1 MASMPSDFEL
11 LTRWRSGDRAAGDE
25 LFGRYFDAL
34 YRFFVRKVEDD
45 AVEELI
51 QRTLLS
57 CVEARDRFRGDS
69 SFRTY
74 LYGIARNQ
82 LLAHWRSRAPAG
94 GVDLG
99 VSSLQDLAP
108 SPPSHLAARHEQ
120 RLLLEALRRIPL
132 ELQVALELHYW
143 EGMAGPELAEVLGVP
158 EGTVRSRLRRAKE
171 LLSAQLQ
178 ELAESPALL
187 ESTLSDL
194 DGWARSLE
202 ELFPRSG

>member
-1 MASMPSDFEL
+1 MAWMSSDSEL
-11 LTRWRSGDRAAGDE
+11 LTRWRSGDRAAGDA
-25 LFGRYFDAL
+25 LFVRHFDAL
-34 YRFFVRKVEDD
+34 YRFFVRKVEAD

-51 QRTLLS
+51 QRTLLA

-82 LLAHWRSRAPAG
+82 LLAYWRSRGPAG
-94 GVDLG
+94 GVDLST
-99 VSSLQDLAP
+99 SSVQDLAP
-108 SPPSHLAARHEQ
+108 SPPSHLDARHEQ
-120 RLLLEALRRIPL
+120 RLLLAALRHIPL
-132 ELQVALELHYW
+132 DLQIALELHYW

-171 LLSAQLQ
+171 LLTERLG

>member
-1 MASMPSDFEL
+1 MAWMSSDSEL
-11 LTRWRSGDRAAGDE
+11 LTRWRSGDRAAGDA
-25 LFGRYFDAL
+25 LFVRHFDAL
-34 YRFFVRKVEDD
+34 YRFFVRKVEAD

-51 QRTLLS
+51 QRTLLA

-82 LLAHWRSRAPAG
+82 LLAYWRSRGPAG
-94 GVDLG
+94 GVD
-99 VSSLQDLAP
+99 VSASSVQDLAP
-108 SPPSHLAARHEQ
+108 SPPSHLDARHEQ
-120 RLLLEALRRIPL
+120 RLLLAALRHIPL
-132 ELQVALELHYW
+132 DLQIALELHYW

-158 EGTVRSRLRRAKE
+158 EGTVRSRLRRARE
-171 LLSAQLQ
+171 LLTERLG
-178 ELAESPALL
+178 ERAESPALL

-194 DGWARSLE
+194 DGGARSLE